1 MKLSQ
6 FKNQLQ
12 HTQQII
18 FLSTDGKEIPS
29 HFHITEVGEINK
41 RYIDCG
47 GTMRSETSIGMQLW
61 ASTDYDHR
69 LNATKLLQIIAVAET
84 KLGIT
89 DGDVEIEYQADTI
102 GKYGLEYSNGK
113 FVLQSTKTDCL
124 AKDNC
129 GIPVVTNATPIL
141 QNVCTPGGSC
151 C

>member
-6 FKNQLQ
+6 FKTALQ

-18 FLSTDGKEIPS
+18 FLSPDGKEIPS

-47 GTMRSETSIGMQLW
+47 GTMRTETNIGMQLW

-69 LNATKLLQIIAVAET
+69 LSASKLLQIITIAET
-84 KLGIT
+84 KLGIV
-89 DGDVEIEYQADTI
+89 DGDIEIEYQADTI
-102 GKYGLEYSNGK
+102 GKYELEYSNGK
-113 FVLQSTKTDCL
+113 FVLQNTKTDCL

-129 GIPVVTNATPIL
+129 GIPASVNAIPVL
-141 QNVCTPGGSC
+141 QNACTPGSGC